1 MPASAVE
8 TCAKSKHSLGTI
20 RGPANGSLFHT
31 SLNQV
36 FVGGF
41 DGAAA
46 DRENGFTLGS
56 VFHMPS
62 VLAQMGD
69 RLFEF

>member
-1 MPASAVE
+1 MLATAVE
-8 TCAKSKHSLGTI
+8 TCAKSKRSLGTI
-20 RGPANGSLFHT
+20 SGPAHGSLFHT
-31 SLNQV
+31 LLNQV

-46 DRENGFTLGS
+46 DGENGFTSGS
-56 VFHMPS
+56 VFHTSS
-62 VLAQMGD
+62 VLAQIGD